1 MKKDLQPLDENE
13 KNYIVKLTEHLKSL
27 GHSSKCIIKKVR
39 EFSKTK
45 GIALGLTLILFL
57 GGATACS
64 NTPDASTDSSMESG
78 YTNSDSSVGSE
89 IKEDYSKYS
98 KILQE
103 VLTNNY
109 YNNLLAQAK
118 VDASLYSSAKF
129 ATHPYGFLEREGFDI
144 EAIKDG
150 ELDCKT
156 YAFYKESE
164 PNNLYMAVYA
174 EKDEGIYNEYLIR
187 YKLTEQEM
195 YDYKMLYTMP
205 ENSSNADTCLQ
216 VFFINDA
223 VSRTKSAEIL
233 SECKSTVAAHEKIAN
248 DESLKKN
255 ICDYFLD
262 GKNKQFDIIVSDVD
276 PVTSS
281 FNLYIFTLVNRS
293 VAGTNSTDIAEFTFR
308 PMIGAN
314 PQMTDSTLIL
324 PGAYNADY
332 TIYAISKDVTNTKT
346 FGIGWSVKD
355 MVNFKDIATIDYQN
369 EK

>member
-13 KNYIVKLTEHLKSL
+13 KNYMVKLTEHLKSL
-27 GHSSKCIIKKVR
+27 GHSSKRIIKKVR

-78 YTNSDSSVGSE
+78 YTNSDSSVVSD

-129 ATHPYGFLEREGFDI
+129 TTHPYGFLEREGFDI

-233 SECKSTVAAHEKIAN
+233 SECKSTVAAHESIIKDSSFKN
-248 DESLKKN
+248 N
-255 ICDYFLD
+255 ICNTKLN
-262 GKNKQFDIIVSDVD
+262 GKNKQYDVIVKSVD
-276 PVTSS
+276 EETSC
-281 FNLYIFTLVNRS
+281 FTLYVFTVVNS
-293 VAGTNSTDIAEFTFR
+293 SAAGRNSTQIAEITFG
-308 PMIGAN
+308 PCLGSSPQVYSDILISAN
-314 PQMTDSTLIL
+314 NYNTDYLQVGKT
-324 PGAYNADY
+324 NNKAD
-332 TIYAISKDVTNTKT
+332 SKT
-346 FGIGWSVKD
+346 FGIGWTVKD
-355 MVNFKDIATIDYQN
+355 MVDFKDIATIDYQN

>member
-13 KNYIVKLTEHLKSL
+13 KNYIMKLTERLKSL
-27 GHSSKCIIKKVR
+27 GHSSKCIIKKVW

-45 GIALGLTLILFL
+45 GIALGLALILFL
-57 GGATACS
+57 GGATACR
-64 NTPDASTDSSMESG
+64 NTPDTSTDSS
-78 YTNSDSSVGSE
+78 YSDSNSGSE
-89 IKEDYSKYS
+89 TGKKEDYSQYS

-233 SECKSTVAAHEKIAN
+233 SECKSTVAAHESIIKDASFKN
-248 DESLKKN
+248 N
-255 ICDYFLD
+255 ICNIKLN
-262 GKNKQFDIIVSDVD
+262 GKNKQYDVIVKSVDGDSD
-276 PVTSS
+276 S
-281 FNLYIFTLVNRS
+281 FILYVFTIVNRS
-293 VAGTNSTDIAEFTFR
+293 VAGTNSNLIGEIEFIPNLGSNLQMSDLLLGNPGTFNSSYLFSKQVTENAE
-308 PMIGAN
+308 IK
-314 PQMTDSTLIL
+314 S
-324 PGAYNADY
+324 
-332 TIYAISKDVTNTKT
+332 
-346 FGIGWSVKD
+346 FGIGWSTEF
-355 MVNFKDIATIDYQN
+355 MVNFKDVTTVDYQM